1 MRLILSKCGGNN
13 TKCQLIYNQKSELLT
28 IKHKTTMTDLTMILL
43 ALGMVAVFMGPFF
56 IISAIKDRKEAKQKQ
71 EENEEK

>member
-1 MRLILSKCGGNN
+1 
-13 TKCQLIYNQKSELLT
+13 
-28 IKHKTTMTDLTMILL
+28 MTDLTMILI
-43 ALGMVAVFMGPFF
+43 ALGMVAIFMGPFF

>member
-1 MRLILSKCGGNN
+1 
-13 TKCQLIYNQKSELLT
+13 
-28 IKHKTTMTDLTMILL
+28 MTDLIMILL
-43 ALGMVAVFMGPFF
+43 ALGMVAIFMGPFF

>member
-1 MRLILSKCGGNN
+1 MDDI
-13 TKCQLIYNQKSELLT
+13 
-28 IKHKTTMTDLTMILL
+28 TMILL

-71 EENEEK
+71 EEEKEEQ

>member
-1 MRLILSKCGGNN
+1 MDDI
-13 TKCQLIYNQKSELLT
+13 
-28 IKHKTTMTDLTMILL
+28 TMILL

-56 IISAIKDRKEAKQKQ
+56 IISAIKDRKEEQQKQ

>member
-1 MRLILSKCGGNN
+1 MDDI
-13 TKCQLIYNQKSELLT
+13 
-28 IKHKTTMTDLTMILL
+28 TMILL

-56 IISAIKDRKEAKQKQ
+56 VISAIKDRKEAKQNQ

>member
-1 MRLILSKCGGNN
+1 MSLNFSNQLSKHE
-13 TKCQLIYNQKSELLT
+13 I
-28 IKHKTTMTDLTMILL
+28 TMTDLTMILL

-56 IISAIKDRKEAKQKQ
+56 VISAIKDRKEAKQKQ

>member
-1 MRLILSKCGGNN
+1 MNCLKNFSNQLSKH
-13 TKCQLIYNQKSELLT
+13 E
-28 IKHKTTMTDLTMILL
+28 TTMTDLTMILL
-43 ALGMVAVFMGPFF
+43 ALGMVAIFMGPFF

>member
-1 MRLILSKCGGNN
+1 MWCQQVYKSKKVSYQLSKH
-13 TKCQLIYNQKSELLT
+13 E
-28 IKHKTTMTDLTMILL
+28 TTMTDLTMILL

-56 IISAIKDRKEAKQKQ
+56 VISAIKDRKEAKQKQ